1 MAILTFNQYFNEFAK
16 ALNHLPLF
24 FKKSIF
30 SEDNLD
36 SVIKACIDN
45 NSQAQRTLIKLHLGF
60 AKSICAR
67 YSSNEQEVEEMI
79 NDGFLKIFNNLP
91 KYDSA
96 QPFKAWIR
104 TIMVNTA
111 IDYYRSNKKY
121 QLNVTINEIELTDFN
136 DDVIS
141 QLSVEEIMGLVSKL
155 SPMYR
160 MVFML
165 YVVEG
170 YKHKEI
176 AERLGIQEGTSKS
189 NLQDARIKLQEMIR
203 INYPHLFDIY
213 AVRKNKLNE
222 N

>member
-1 MAILTFNQYFNEFAK
+1 ML
-16 ALNHLPLF
+16 
-24 FKKSIF
+24 FKKITF

-45 NSQAQRTLIKLHLGF
+45 NNQAQRTLIKLHLGF

-79 NDGFLKIFNNLP
+79 NDGFLKIFNNLS

-96 QPFKAWIR
+96 QPFKAWVR
-104 TIMVNTA
+104 TIMVNMA

-121 QLNVTINEIELTDFN
+121 QLHVTINEIELTDFN

-141 QLSVEEIMGLVSKL
+141 QLSVEEIMGLISKL

-203 INYPHLFDIY
+203 IHYPHLFDIY

>member
-1 MAILTFNQYFNEFAK
+1 
-16 ALNHLPLF
+16 
-24 FKKSIF
+24 
-30 SEDNLD
+30 
-36 SVIKACIDN
+36 
-45 NSQAQRTLIKLHLGF
+45 
-60 AKSICAR
+60 
-67 YSSNEQEVEEMI
+67 VEEMI
-79 NDGFLKIFNNLP
+79 NDGFLKIFNNLS

-96 QPFKAWIR
+96 QPFKAWVR

-121 QLNVTINEIELTDFN
+121 QLHVTINEIELTDFN

-141 QLSVEEIMGLVSKL
+141 QLSVEEIMGLISKL

-176 AERLGIQEGTSKS
+176 AEMLGVNEGTSKS
-189 NLQDARIKLQEMIR
+189 QLSHARKALQEQIVKLK
-203 INYPHLFDIY
+203 NYS
-213 AVRKNKLNE
+213 NGTE
-222 N
+222 

>member
-1 MAILTFNQYFNEFAK
+1 M
-16 ALNHLPLF
+16 F
-24 FKKSIF
+24 FKKITF

-45 NSQAQRTLIKLHLGF
+45 DNQAQRTLIKLHLGF

-79 NDGFLKIFNNLP
+79 NDGFLKIFNSLT
-91 KYDSA
+91 KYDLA
-96 QPFKAWIR
+96 QPFKAWFR

-121 QLNVTINEIELTDFN
+121 QLHVTINEIDLTDFN

-141 QLSVEEIMGLVSKL
+141 QLSVEEIMGLVNKL

-176 AERLGIQEGTSKS
+176 SERLGIQEGTSKS

-203 INYPHLFDIY
+203 IHYPHLFDIY

>member
-1 MAILTFNQYFNEFAK
+1 
-16 ALNHLPLF
+16 LF

-30 SEDNLD
+30 SEDNLN

-45 NSQAQRTLIKLHLGF
+45 SNQAQRTLIKLHLGF

-67 YSSNEQEVEEMI
+67 YSSNEQEIEEMI
-79 NDGFLKIFNNLP
+79 NDGFLKIFNYLP

-96 QPFKAWIR
+96 QPFKSWIR

-136 DDVIS
+136 NDVIS
-141 QLSVEEIMGLVSKL
+141 QLSVEEIMGLVNKL

-203 INYPHLFDIY
+203 IHYPHLFDIY

-222 N
+222 NRQI

>member
-1 MAILTFNQYFNEFAK
+1 ML
-16 ALNHLPLF
+16 
-24 FKKSIF
+24 FKKITF

-36 SVIKACIDN
+36 SVIKASIGN

-79 NDGFLKIFNNLP
+79 NDGFLKIFNSLT

-96 QPFKAWIR
+96 QPFKAWFR

-121 QLNVTINEIELTDFN
+121 QLHVTINEIDLTDFN

-141 QLSVEEIMGLVSKL
+141 QLSVEEIMGLVNKL

-203 INYPHLFDIY
+203 IHYPHLFDIY

>member
-1 MAILTFNQYFNEFAK
+1 L
-16 ALNHLPLF
+16 L
-24 FKKSIF
+24 FKKITF

-36 SVIKACIDN
+36 SVIKASIGN

-79 NDGFLKIFNNLP
+79 NDGFLKIFNILT

-96 QPFKAWIR
+96 QPFKAWFR

-121 QLNVTINEIELTDFN
+121 QLHVTINEIDLTDFN

-141 QLSVEEIMGLVSKL
+141 QLSVEEIMGLVNKL

-203 INYPHLFDIY
+203 IHYPHLFDIY

>member
-1 MAILTFNQYFNEFAK
+1 M
-16 ALNHLPLF
+16 F
-24 FKKSIF
+24 FKKNTF

-36 SVIKACIDN
+36 SVIKACISN
-45 NSQAQRTLIKLHLGF
+45 NSQAQRTLIKLHLSF

-67 YSSNEQEVEEMI
+67 YSSNEQEVEEMV

-96 QPFKAWIR
+96 QPFKAWVR

-121 QLNVTINEIELTDFN
+121 QLHIAVDEIEITDFD

-141 QLSVEEIMGLVSKL
+141 QLSVEEIMGLVRKL

-176 AERLGIQEGTSKS
+176 AERLSIQEGTSKS
-189 NLQDARIKLQEMIR
+189 NLQDARIKLQEMIH
-203 INYPHLFDIY
+203 IHYPHLFDIY

>member
-1 MAILTFNQYFNEFAK
+1 L
-16 ALNHLPLF
+16 L
-24 FKKSIF
+24 FKKITF

-45 NSQAQRTLIKLHLGF
+45 NNQAQRTLIKLHLGF

-79 NDGFLKIFNNLP
+79 NDGFLKIFNNLS

-96 QPFKAWIR
+96 QPFKAWVR

-121 QLNVTINEIELTDFN
+121 QLHVTINEIELTDFN

-141 QLSVEEIMGLVSKL
+141 QLSVEEIMGLISKL

-203 INYPHLFDIY
+203 IHYPHLFDIY

>member
-1 MAILTFNQYFNEFAK
+1 M
-16 ALNHLPLF
+16 F
-24 FKKSIF
+24 FKKITF

-45 NSQAQRTLIKLHLGF
+45 NNQAQRTLIKLHLGF

-79 NDGFLKIFNNLP
+79 NDGFLKIFNNLS

-96 QPFKAWIR
+96 QPFKAWVR

-121 QLNVTINEIELTDFN
+121 QLHVTINEIELTDFN

-141 QLSVEEIMGLVSKL
+141 QLSVEEIMGLISKL

-203 INYPHLFDIY
+203 IHYPHLFDIY

>member
-1 MAILTFNQYFNEFAK
+1 
-16 ALNHLPLF
+16 
-24 FKKSIF
+24 
-30 SEDNLD
+30 
-36 SVIKACIDN
+36 
-45 NSQAQRTLIKLHLGF
+45 
-60 AKSICAR
+60 
-67 YSSNEQEVEEMI
+67 VEEMI
-79 NDGFLKIFNNLP
+79 NDGFLKIFNNLS

-96 QPFKAWIR
+96 QPFKAWVR

-121 QLNVTINEIELTDFN
+121 QLHVTINEIELTDFN

-141 QLSVEEIMGLVSKL
+141 QLSVEEIMGLISKL

-203 INYPHLFDIY
+203 IHYPHLFDIY

>member
-1 MAILTFNQYFNEFAK
+1 
-16 ALNHLPLF
+16 
-24 FKKSIF
+24 
-30 SEDNLD
+30 
-36 SVIKACIDN
+36 
-45 NSQAQRTLIKLHLGF
+45 
-60 AKSICAR
+60 
-67 YSSNEQEVEEMI
+67 
-79 NDGFLKIFNNLP
+79 
-91 KYDSA
+91 
-96 QPFKAWIR
+96 
-104 TIMVNTA
+104 
-111 IDYYRSNKKY
+111 
-121 QLNVTINEIELTDFN
+121 
-136 DDVIS
+136 
-141 QLSVEEIMGLVSKL
+141 
-155 SPMYR
+155 MYR

>member
-1 MAILTFNQYFNEFAK
+1 ML
-16 ALNHLPLF
+16 
-24 FKKSIF
+24 FKKITF

-45 NSQAQRTLIKLHLGF
+45 NNQAQRTLIKLHLGF

-79 NDGFLKIFNNLP
+79 NDGFLKIFNNLS

-96 QPFKAWIR
+96 QPFKAWVR

-121 QLNVTINEIELTDFN
+121 QLHVTINEIELTDFN

-141 QLSVEEIMGLVSKL
+141 QLSVEEIMGLISKL

-203 INYPHLFDIY
+203 IHYPHLFDIY

>member
-1 MAILTFNQYFNEFAK
+1 M
-16 ALNHLPLF
+16 F
-24 FKKSIF
+24 FKKKTF

-36 SVIKACIDN
+36 SVIVACIDH
-45 NSQAQRTLIKLHLGF
+45 NSQAQRTLIKLFLGY
-60 AKSICAR
+60 AKSICSR
-67 YSSNEQEVEEMI
+67 YSSNEQEVEEII
-79 NDGFLKIFNNLP
+79 NDGFLKVFTNLS
-91 KYDSA
+91 KYDTT
-96 QPFKAWIR
+96 QPFKAWLR

-121 QLNVTINEIELTDFN
+121 LMQIAIDEVEVADFD

-141 QLSVEEIMGLVSKL
+141 QLSTDEIMGLVQKL
-155 SPMYR
+155 SPTYR

-170 YKHKEI
+170 YKHREI

-189 NLQDARIKLQEMIR
+189 NLQDARLKLQEMIR

-213 AVRKNKLNE
+213 ALRKKKL
-222 N
+222 

>member
-1 MAILTFNQYFNEFAK
+1 M
-16 ALNHLPLF
+16 F
-24 FKKSIF
+24 FKKKTF

-45 NSQAQRTLIKLHLGF
+45 NSQAQRTLIKLFLGYS
-60 AKSICAR
+60 KSVCSR
-67 YSSNEQEVEEMI
+67 YSSNDQELEEII
-79 NDGFLKIFNNLP
+79 NDGFLKIFTNLP
-91 KYDSA
+91 KYDVS
-96 QPFKAWIR
+96 QPFKAWVR

-121 QLNVTINEIELTDFN
+121 QLHIAVDEVEITDFD
-136 DDVIS
+136 DDVMS
-141 QLSVEEIMGLVSKL
+141 KLSTEEIMGLVRKL

-176 AERLGIQEGTSKS
+176 AEKLGIQEGTSKS

-203 INYPHLFDIY
+203 IHYPHLFDIY
-213 AVRKNKLNE
+213 AVRKNKFNE

>member
-1 MAILTFNQYFNEFAK
+1 M
-16 ALNHLPLF
+16 F
-24 FKKSIF
+24 FKKKIF
-30 SEDNLD
+30 SENNLE
-36 SVIKACIDN
+36 SVIAACIDN
-45 NSQAQRTLIKLHLGF
+45 NSQAQRTLIKLFLGYS
-60 AKSICAR
+60 KSICSR
-67 YSSNEQEVEEMI
+67 YSGNEQEVEEII
-79 NDGFLKIFNNLP
+79 NDGFLKVFTHLP
-91 KYDSA
+91 KYDST
-96 QPFKAWIR
+96 QPFKAWLR

-121 QLNVTINEIELTDFN
+121 HLQIAMDDIEITDF
-136 DDVIS
+136 DDEIIS
-141 QLSVEEIMGLVSKL
+141 QLSVEEIMGLVQKL
-155 SPMYR
+155 SPTYR

-170 YKHKEI
+170 YKHREI

-203 INYPHLFDIY
+203 VNYPHLFDIY